1 MKIVI
6 IGAGIS
12 GCTAYLSLRKY
23 LPNPPAPALDH
34 EYIIYEAHNTS
45 NGVSTF
51 KDLSNNSS
59 YAATIV
65 IGGGLGLGA
74 NGLSVLKRLDEN
86 LLKDITRGGYAYS
99 HFNMKSKHG
108 RVLMNRLATG
118 SNPPMNSLGLHRH
131 HLWKCLNE
139 RVPPGI
145 IVNKRVSHVEVHT
158 EGRNTVHFVDGSLPV
173 DADLVIGADGLKS
186 VVKNVMFLE
195 AKGDEYAPRYEGL
208 VSIGGF
214 LSSADLKE
222 HIEKGTMNLI
232 FGGSGFFGYF
242 YSESSKSDP
251 NRDSPYH
258 ISEPGETVAWWS
270 TYEIADCPPDP
281 KHIDKED
288 MARQL
293 RERHG
298 GWSDPVVQKV
308 INKVEVD
315 SMYPTW
321 TSPQLPTWERD
332 GVVLLGDAAHTLP
345 PTSGQGASQALEDVE
360 SFSLF
365 LAHHLQQTYDNHDSP
380 DDSNPSI
387 SAAEKQ
393 AIKIAAKRH
402 MDI

>member
-1 MKIVI
+1 
-6 IGAGIS
+6 
-12 GCTAYLSLRKY
+12 
-23 LPNPPAPALDH
+23 
-34 EYIIYEAHNTS
+34 
-45 NGVSTF
+45 
-51 KDLSNNSS
+51 
-59 YAATIV
+59 
-65 IGGGLGLGA
+65 
-74 NGLSVLKRLDEN
+74 
-86 LLKDITRGGYAYS
+86 
-99 HFNMKSKHG
+99 
-108 RVLMNRLATG
+108 
-118 SNPPMNSLGLHRH
+118 
-131 HLWKCLNE
+131 
-139 RVPPGI
+139 VP
-145 IVNKRVSHVEVHT
+145 
-158 EGRNTVHFVDGSLPV
+158 
-173 DADLVIGADGLKS
+173 
-186 VVKNVMFLE
+186 
-195 AKGDEYAPRYEGL
+195 
-208 VSIGGF
+208 
-214 LSSADLKE
+214 SADLKE

-365 LAHHLQQTYDNHDSP
+365 LAHHLQQTYDNRDSP

-387 SAAEKQ
+387 GAAEKQ

-402 MDI
+402 MDIRRPRVQAILDQARKFQDLKKKRSVFEEYFMYCIMWIIGKKPPSPNQQKNRFPSLK